1 MIKSLKFERM
11 KKLIILMVIALFGV
25 VLFNSCKTADCP
37 AYSQAATTEVEHT
50 A

>member
-1 MIKSLKFERM
+1 M
-11 KKLIILMVIALFGV
+11 KKLIILMVIALFGI

-37 AYSQAATTEVEHT
+37 AYSQTSPAEVEQT